1 MVDASRRRVAAR
13 VLPLILGFWAACP
26 PSPAFAETKRDFVSG
41 PWGGYAIFDSETAR
55 FLTCSAG
62 VPSGEKPWLLLSY
75 WGNAVEFTVRNAP
88 WRLQEG
94 QGFAARLS
102 VDDAWHTDADAMV
115 LHGSSAAEPSIFSI
129 MSKDVEAIL
138 RNAASGRRLII
149 ERAGERR
156 LSFSL
161 SGAGRMLDSLKRC
174 HRRGVALQQKA
185 DESDLKARDF
195 FVPQEDAEAFA
206 AWADELSKS
215 AHLATTLMGM
225 GDGVCR
231 VVERL
236 SRGEIDRKIAR
247 FAMGIILFPPGKAI
261 EIARKEFAELDGFEP
276 ASGDRDLSVVLQ
288 AMTEGLLESAGDMLR
303 DSRGVMTA
311 VSRGEEKEAQK
322 LYFALSRSSYLS
334 YASDNVYLLIR
345 NATRDN
351 EQPEYHLNQ
360 ASRSINLMNIALVNA
375 FMLLSQDALD
385 EKMPALI
392 ASSKGHI
399 RDARRWA
406 RSGRAILTARLADAM
421 RREESLASL
430 DRIALLRA
438 YVASLDEEDA
448 LADRFAAALAEI
460 EPTIRSGA
468 AVTEAHFWS
477 LVHGGMRTAAG
488 LLARRFALRMK
499 RRSAAE
505 ALGRR

>member
-1 MVDASRRRVAAR
+1 MVHASRRRVAAR

-26 PSPAFAETKRDFVSG
+26 PSPAFAETKRDFASG

-185 DESDLKARDF
+185 DE
-195 FVPQEDAEAFA
+195 
-206 AWADELSKS
+206 
-215 AHLATTLMGM
+215 
-225 GDGVCR
+225 
-231 VVERL
+231 
-236 SRGEIDRKIAR
+236 
-247 FAMGIILFPPGKAI
+247 
-261 EIARKEFAELDGFEP
+261 
-276 ASGDRDLSVVLQ
+276 
-288 AMTEGLLESAGDMLR
+288 
-303 DSRGVMTA
+303 
-311 VSRGEEKEAQK
+311 
-322 LYFALSRSSYLS
+322 
-334 YASDNVYLLIR
+334 
-345 NATRDN
+345 
-351 EQPEYHLNQ
+351 
-360 ASRSINLMNIALVNA
+360 
-375 FMLLSQDALD
+375 
-385 EKMPALI
+385 
-392 ASSKGHI
+392 
-399 RDARRWA
+399 
-406 RSGRAILTARLADAM
+406 
-421 RREESLASL
+421 
-430 DRIALLRA
+430 
-438 YVASLDEEDA
+438 
-448 LADRFAAALAEI
+448 
-460 EPTIRSGA
+460 
-468 AVTEAHFWS
+468 
-477 LVHGGMRTAAG
+477 RT
-488 LLARRFALRMK
+488 
-499 RRSAAE
+499 
-505 ALGRR
+505 